1 MSWIRSPDLATI
13 TVQRSANWANNP
25 TGSRY
30 LSWFIWRTIS
40 FTANSQYYSL
50 VTIWSTFSRFL
61 ENEPITR
68 LAAIWV
74 IYQCQVDWKFFPISL
89 PLITVETLRSDNGAA
104 NENVAEKLTSRPL
117 KPLRDYS
124 PSHLKKGNFCWS
136 WREGPYP
143 SVDRDDRIYRLA
155 VPVSKKKIII
165 VIIIRFGHFT
175 W

>member
-1 MSWIRSPDLATI
+1 MTWIRSPDLAAI

-50 VTIWSTFSRFL
+50 VTMWSTFSRFL
-61 ENEPITR
+61 ENEPNETCCY
-68 LAAIWV
+68 LS
-74 IYQCQVDWKFFPISL
+74 DLPISSRLEIFPYL
-89 PLITVETLRSDNGAA
+89 PPSHNSRDLTIRQRRRQWKRHWKIDFASF
-104 NENVAEKLTSRPL
+104 KL
-117 KPLRDYS
+117 LRDYPKS

-136 WREGPYP
+136 WREGQYP

-155 VPVSKKKIII
+155 VPVKKKKIII
-165 VIIIRFGHFT
+165 IIIRFGHFT